1 MGKGC
6 WKEMGIIK
14 GKIKKGG
21 VHGRIFFI
29 LPPSILEYP
38 LDFLRFFWYNSI
50 IAISK
55 TGTRKMKNRSGF
67 TILELLI
74 AISIMGTLSAIAI
87 PNMITWRN
95 NAQFNG
101 AVNTL
106 AGDLAVAKQSAIRNN
121 AAVVINFTNAGYTIF
136 IDTGDGAGGLPNS
149 TQDADEPALRNRTL
163 PAGVSI
169 DLAASTFAG
178 NFTQF
183 NGTGRCST
191 ANVGSV
197 VVSQGGDQS
206 TVSVNRLGRVS
217 II

>member
-1 MGKGC
+1 MKR
-6 WKEMGIIK
+6 
-14 GKIKKGG
+14 KIKKSGVSGG
-21 VHGRIFFI
+21 LFFV
-29 LPPSILEYP
+29 LPTLFPEYP
-38 LDFLRFFWYNSI
+38 LDFFTFFWYDLI

-55 TGTRKMKNRSGF
+55 TGTGKMKNRSGF

-121 AAVVINFTNAGYTIF
+121 AAVVITFTNMGYTIF
-136 IDTGDGAGGLPNS
+136 IDTGDGAGGVPNS
-149 TQDADEPALRNRTL
+149 TQDADERALRSRIL
-163 PAGVSI
+163 PNGVAI
-169 DLAASTFAG
+169 DLGASTFAG

-183 NGTGRCST
+183 NGTGRCNT
-191 ANVGSV
+191 ANVGRV
-197 VVSQGGDQS
+197 VISQGSGQS
-206 TVSVNRLGRVS
+206 SVAVNRLGRVS